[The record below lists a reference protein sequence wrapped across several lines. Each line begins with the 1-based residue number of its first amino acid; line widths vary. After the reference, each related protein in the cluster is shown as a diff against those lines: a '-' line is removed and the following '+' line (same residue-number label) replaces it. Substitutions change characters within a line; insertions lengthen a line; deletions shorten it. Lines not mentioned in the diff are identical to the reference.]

1 MLVERRFDCV
11 RRTSHEERVA
21 VRWRS
26 YDEFGADIAPGA
38 WSVLNDEWL
47 CEPLRQPLTHEASDD
62 VGRATG
68 RRDSDQAHGPH
79 WPGLRPCNA
88 RHRRERGGA
97 RCQMQKPATG
107 TFHNVPPASFRVNER
122 RSDNLDLIQ

>member
-1 MLVERRFDCV
+1 MVVDLLVDCV
-11 RRTSHEERVA
+11 RSTSHEERVA

-26 YDEFGADIAPGA
+26 YYEFGADIAAGA
-38 WSVLNDEWL
+38 WFVLNDEWL

-68 RRDSDQAHGPH
+68 RRDSDQTHGPR

-88 RHRRERGGA
+88 RRRRERGSN
-97 RCQMQKPATG
+97 RCQMQK
-107 TFHNVPPASFRVNER
+107 
-122 RSDNLDLIQ
+122 